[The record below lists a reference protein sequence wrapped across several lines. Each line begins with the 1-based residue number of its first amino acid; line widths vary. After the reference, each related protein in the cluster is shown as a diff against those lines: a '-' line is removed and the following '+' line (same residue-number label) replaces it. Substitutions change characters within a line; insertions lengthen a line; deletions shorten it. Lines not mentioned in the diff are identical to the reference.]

1 MNFHEL
7 RLNYSKNE
15 LNETMV
21 GREPFAFFEKWM
33 NEAIESQVP
42 EPTAMTLATVGQD
55 NKVHSRVVL
64 LKEVNDKKFIFYTNY
79 SSQKGNN
86 LDSNRSASLSFF
98 WPELERQIRIE
109 GECSKTDR
117 KSSDLY
123 FHSRPRLSQIGAL
136 ASRQSQ
142 ILSSRESLEKEFERL
157 DLLYKDKEVPMP
169 DDWGGYA
176 LSPLKI
182 EFWQGRRSR
191 LHDRIVFEKEL
202 ENTWKIYR
210 LSP

>member
-15 LNETMV
+15 LNENMV
-21 GREPFAFFEKWM
+21 GKEPFAFFEKWM
-33 NEAIESQVP
+33 NEAIESQIP
-42 EPTAMTLATVGQD
+42 EPTAMTIATVSSD

-79 SSQKGNN
+79 SSQKGKN
-86 LDSNRSASLSFF
+86 LESNSSASLSFF

-109 GECSKTDR
+109 GNCSKTDR
-117 KSSDLY
+117 ISSENY

-142 ILSSRESLEKEFERL
+142 ILSSRESLEQEFERL
-157 DLLYKDKEVPMP
+157 ELLYKDKTIPMP
-169 DDWGGYA
+169 EDWGGYA
-176 LSPLKI
+176 LTPSKI

-191 LHDRIVFEKEL
+191 LHDRIVFEKDL
-202 ENTWKIYR
+202 VNTWKIYR